1 MGIPDHLTCLLRNLY
16 AALETTVRT
25 GHGTTRWLACPLL
38 FVLWL
43 QLASLFTG
51 LKALGWRVLWSCQL
65 LVLGWER
72 KPRTSA
78 PAPEMGGKRISPKVT
93 PRLQTRGEKNH
104 SVRKKWQKPGGQ
116 RNKCPPQ
123 NEWIPYIYEQPKVL
137 RPAEIVLSGLFRL
150 LSKAFSS
157 ITCEVY
163 CVYAHAKPCWLYIM
177 TWDWRGLNDRMT
189 SGTISKSNFWSN
201 RGQQLCIIIP
211 ICIIVV
217 SFYLDNILEHNLSFE
232 A

>member
-1 MGIPDHLTCLLRNLY
+1 MP
-16 AALETTVRT
+16 
-25 GHGTTRWLACPLL
+25 P
-38 FVLWL
+38 FVLWF

-51 LKALGWRVLWSCQL
+51 FKALGWRVLWSCQL

-72 KPRTSA
+72 KPLAKNRCSS
-78 PAPEMGGKRISPKVT
+78 PEMEGKRISPKVA

-104 SVRKKWQKPGGQ
+104 SLGKKRQKPGGQ

-123 NEWIPYIYEQPKVL
+123 NEWIPYIYEQAKVQ

-163 CVYAHAKPCWLYIM
+163 CVYAHDKPYWLYIM
-177 TWDWRGLNDRMT
+177 TWDWRGLNDWMT
-189 SGTISKSNFWSN
+189 SGTSSKSSFWSN

-211 ICIIVV
+211 ICIIVI